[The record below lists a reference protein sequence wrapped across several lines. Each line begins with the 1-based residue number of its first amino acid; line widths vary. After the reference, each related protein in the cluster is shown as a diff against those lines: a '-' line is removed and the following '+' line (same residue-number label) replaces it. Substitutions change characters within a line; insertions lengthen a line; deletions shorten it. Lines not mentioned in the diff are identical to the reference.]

1 MKIGFVGV
9 MCIVL
14 FGCASSPSERITQR
28 ERYYLPLVQSDVKQ
42 KSSQNIR
49 VQQMSDRPKYSSPV
63 RSGKPVNHATYS
75 PVVQ

>member
-1 MKIGFVGV
+1 MKFGLLGV

-14 FGCASSPSERITQR
+14 FGCAAPPSERITQQGV
-28 ERYYLPLVQSDVKQ
+28 YYLPLVQSDVMQ
-42 KSSQNIR
+42 KSQQNIR
-49 VQQMSDRPKYSSPV
+49 VQQMSDRPNYSSPV